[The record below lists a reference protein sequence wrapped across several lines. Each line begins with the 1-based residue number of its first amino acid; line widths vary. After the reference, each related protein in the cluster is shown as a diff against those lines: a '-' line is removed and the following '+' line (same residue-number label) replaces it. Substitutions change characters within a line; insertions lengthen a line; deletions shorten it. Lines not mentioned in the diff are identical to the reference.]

1 VAIDYREKAALT
13 AAQQKAFNALK
24 SAFKKCK
31 SSGIELAMQEDTLI
45 ALNGRN
51 VLSVEESLPSD
62 EDNEID
68 LQEFSHEGL
77 DTGICPYIDC
87 SVTVKV
93 KK

>member
-1 VAIDYREKAALT
+1 MVDYREKAGLT
-13 AAQQKAFNALK
+13 VAQQKAFDALK
-24 SAFKKCK
+24 TAFRKCK
-31 SSGIELAMQEDTLI
+31 SSGVEFAMHEDCLM

-62 EDNEID
+62 EENKVD
-68 LQEFSHEGL
+68 LQEFAHEGL

-87 SVTVKV
+87 SVTVTV